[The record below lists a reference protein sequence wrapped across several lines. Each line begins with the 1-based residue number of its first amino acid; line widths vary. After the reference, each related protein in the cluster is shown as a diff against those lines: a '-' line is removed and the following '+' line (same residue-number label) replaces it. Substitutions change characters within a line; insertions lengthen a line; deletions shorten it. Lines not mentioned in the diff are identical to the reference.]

1 MKDTILAMLEILKD
15 RSYEMTPEL
24 NKLIICFVEDLDREV
39 DDLNTLID
47 QMQVDQDVLTE
58 CKIVEYAQFLTQK
71 PRKEVFDEYGKF
83 KLAQDIEEQ
92 LQHCMN

>member
-1 MKDTILAMLEILKD
+1 MLEILQD
-15 RSYEMTPEL
+15 RSHEMTPEM
-24 NKLIICFVEDLDREV
+24 NKLLIYLVEDLDRDV
-39 DDLNTLID
+39 DDLDTLIE
-47 QMQVDQDVLTE
+47 QMQEDQDVLTE

-71 PRKEVFDEYGKF
+71 PRSEVFDEYGKF